1 MRIALFTET
10 FLPKVDGVVAITLQ
24 MLNRMRHHGHEVIV
38 FAPPTAPTH
47 YEDIRVYP
55 SWGPRFPLYRELYC
69 SMPTYMGVQGIR
81 NFRPDLIHVM
91 NPTFIGAVGT
101 MMAQI
106 GRVPLVASTH
116 MDIDYYVTQYAGA
129 WGINT
134 AWRYFRIWH
143 NRAQLNLAPS
153 QSTLEQLQR
162 NGIQRTAHWS
172 RGIDLTRFRRTTR
185 NEALR
190 MQLSGG
196 HPDDLLILYVGRLSK
211 EKNIDAL
218 KPLTQLPGVRVALVG
233 GGPQTARARQHFAG
247 TNAYFAGVLQGEA
260 LIDAYNAADLFVFP
274 SQSET
279 FGLAPLEAMACGIP
293 VVAPFVGGLR
303 DTMRDGSNG
312 IVYDHHNPDSLIAA
326 VQLLQ
331 HNETLRHTLAHQ
343 AWAYAQHKSWQGSMD
358 QLIDYYQQVY
368 QTHQL
373 KQFRTKTEE

>member
-10 FLPKVDGVVAITLQ
+10 FLPKVDGVVTITLQ

-47 YEDIRVYP
+47 YQDIRVYP
-55 SWGPRFPLYRELYC
+55 SWGPRFALYRELYC
-69 SMPTYMGVQGIR
+69 SMPTYMGVKGIID
-81 NFRPDLIHVM
+81 FRPELIHVM

-143 NRAQLNLAPS
+143 NRAHLNLAPS

-172 RGIDLTRFRRTTR
+172 RGIDVTRFRRKPR

-190 MQLSGG
+190 RQLSGG
-196 HPDDLLILYVGRLSK
+196 HPDDLLVLYVGRLSK

-218 KPLTQLPGVRVALVG
+218 KPLTKLPGVRVALVG
-233 GGPQTARARQHFAG
+233 GGPQTASTQQRFAG
-247 TNAYFAGVLQGEA
+247 THAVFAGVLQGEA
-260 LIDAYNAADLFVFP
+260 LIDAYNAADVFVFP

-303 DTMRDGSNG
+303 DTMRHHSNG

-331 HNETLRHTLAHQ
+331 HDDTLRQSLAQQ
-343 AWAYAQHKSWQGSMD
+343 AWSYAQQKSWQGSMD
-358 QLIDYYQQVY
+358 QLIAYYQQV
-368 QTHQL
+368 HQHHHV
-373 KQFRTKTEE
+373 KQLRAKTD